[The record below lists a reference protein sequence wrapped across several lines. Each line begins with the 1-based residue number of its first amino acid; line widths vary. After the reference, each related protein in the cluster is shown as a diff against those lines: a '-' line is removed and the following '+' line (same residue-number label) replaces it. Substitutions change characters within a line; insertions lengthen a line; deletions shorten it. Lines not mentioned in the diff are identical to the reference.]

1 MLIYIYHL
9 SGLSNRDQDCQRIK
23 YRKPRI
29 AITKTTHPMKIFSK
43 PTKLNYTKHIKN
55 KICTKL
61 TNTPRLKSTLND
73 KTLLDFLNFC
83 SPFVLKVE
91 DIYLVLSVRQSFC
104 LCVTQSFPDNF
115 SNVFIFL
122 QLPFMSEYQIAS
134 SRPLSILRSRS

>member
-1 MLIYIYHL
+1 
-9 SGLSNRDQDCQRIK
+9 
-23 YRKPRI
+23 
-29 AITKTTHPMKIFSK
+29 MKIFSK

-61 TNTPRLKSTLND
+61 TNTPSLKSTLND

-91 DIYLVLSVRQSFC
+91 DINLFLSVRQSFC

-115 SNVFIFL
+115 
-122 QLPFMSEYQIAS
+122 
-134 SRPLSILRSRS
+134 